1 MEKRRLREKVDYGKS
16 RYRSRK
22 GEVDVSLLREGTYL
36 GKGELKDGLPRSCP
50 RKANKIDFVDQTIRD
65 AQQSLWGFTMRTDMI
80 TPIAE
85 MMDQVGYRAI
95 ATVGSQAFTVQVR
108 NLNEDPW
115 ERIRVL
121 SKLITRTP
129 LRGSYQIGSLSSF
142 DLSTPRDIIT
152 LWIKRSVAHGIKSFW
167 ICDYQ
172 DNMERFR
179 YFAQIARAEGA
190 EVVPALMYT
199 SSPVHTSEHWAQKT
213 RRIAEAKDCVD
224 RIMIEDASGVITP
237 EDTRE
242 LVSTVLKNCDGLPLE
257 FHSHCNS
264 GLALLCYLEAIQSG
278 VTTVH
283 TAVAP
288 LANGTSLPATETI
301 LRNARR
307 LGYTSDLDED
317 ALAAVSAH
325 FRKIAEKEGL
335 PIGVPMEYDLF
346 HFEHQVPGGMM
357 TNLTRQLREVG
368 MEHRLDEILEEVVL
382 VRKEFGYPVMATPY
396 SQIVGAQAVENVV
409 SGERYKQITDEAI
422 KYALGYYGEPV
433 VPIDPNVM
441 DRIMG
446 LPRTKE
452 FLNWKPEGY
461 LKSVEELR
469 QEIGPELSDDDL
481 LLRILIPGKPLKRGE
496 PKKQVTAP
504 VAKPMAPGSPPMDFP
519 TEFSVDVDGEIF
531 NVKISPVWDGAGK
544 NEKTTEGE
552 APKKPKRPKALPPGA
567 VVSGMAGLV
576 LSFEVKVGDS
586 VNAGDLVAMI
596 EAMKMRRHVNCP
608 HGGVVKEIC
617 AREGEIVEPEDLLMV
632 VA

>member
-1 MEKRRLREKVDYGKS
+1 M
-16 RYRSRK
+16 
-22 GEVDVSLLREGTYL
+22 
-36 GKGELKDGLPRSCP
+36 
-50 RKANKIDFVDQTIRD
+50 NKIEFVDQTLRD
-65 AQQSLWGFTMRTDMI
+65 AQQSLWGFTMRTDHM

-85 MMDQVGYRAI
+85 MMDRVGYRAI

-115 ERIRVL
+115 ERIRIL

-142 DLSTPRDIIT
+142 DLSTPRDIIS
-152 LWIKRSVAHGIKSFW
+152 LWIKRSVANGIKSFW

-172 DNMERFR
+172 ADMEKFV
-179 YFAQIARAEGA
+179 YFARIAKAEGA

-199 SSPVHTSEHWAQKT
+199 SSPAHTNEHWARKT
-213 RRIAEAKDCVD
+213 RLIAEAKDYVD

-237 EDTRE
+237 EGTRD
-242 LVSTVLKNCDGLPLE
+242 LVSTVRKNCEGLPIE

-264 GLALLCYLEAIQSG
+264 GLAPLCYLEAIQSG

-307 LGYTSDLDED
+307 LGYSSDLDED
-317 ALAAVSAH
+317 VLAAVSVH
-325 FRKIAEKEGL
+325 FRKIAGKEGL
-335 PIGVPMEYDLF
+335 SIGVPMEYDLF

-368 MEHRLDEILEEVVL
+368 MEHRLEEILEEVIL

-409 SGERYKQITDEAI
+409 SGVRYKQLTDEAI
-422 KYALGYYGEPV
+422 KYVLGYYGEPV
-433 VPIDPNVM
+433 VPVDQNIM
-441 DRIMG
+441 DRVMG

-452 FLNWKPEGY
+452 FLNWMPEGY
-461 LKSVEELR
+461 LKTVEELR

-481 LLRILIPGKPLKRGE
+481 LLRILIPGKPLKRGG
-496 PKKQVTAP
+496 PKEQVTAS
-504 VAKPMAPGSPPMDFP
+504 VAKSIAPGSPPIDFP
-519 TEFSVDVDGEIF
+519 TEFSVDVDGEVF
-531 NVKISPVWDGAGK
+531 NVKISPVWGGA
-544 NEKTTEGE
+544 ERTTGRERPEG
-552 APKKPKRPKALPPGA
+552 AKRPKELPAGA

-617 AREGEIVEPEDLLMV
+617 AREGEIVEPDDVLMV
-632 VA
+632 VE

>member
-1 MEKRRLREKVDYGKS
+1 M
-16 RYRSRK
+16 
-22 GEVDVSLLREGTYL
+22 
-36 GKGELKDGLPRSCP
+36 
-50 RKANKIDFVDQTIRD
+50 NKIEFVDQTFRD
-65 AQQSLWGFTMRTDMI
+65 AQQSLWGFTMRTDHM

-85 MMDQVGYRAI
+85 TMDRVGYRAI

-152 LWIKRSVAHGIKSFW
+152 LWIKRSVANGIKSFW

-172 DNMERFR
+172 YEMEKFC
-179 YFAQIARAEGA
+179 YFARIAKAEGA

-199 SSPVHTSEHWAQKT
+199 SSPVHTNEHWARKT
-213 RRIAEAKDCVD
+213 RRILEAKDYVD
-224 RIMIEDASGVITP
+224 RIMIEDASGVMTP
-237 EDTRE
+237 EGTRE

-264 GLALLCYLEAIQSG
+264 GLAPLCYLEAIQSG

-283 TAVAP
+283 TAVSP

-307 LGYTSDLDED
+307 LGYSIDLDED

-325 FRKIAEKEGL
+325 FRHIAEKEGL
-335 PIGVPMEYDLF
+335 PIGVPREYDLF
-346 HFEHQVPGGMM
+346 HFQHQVPGGMM

-396 SQIVGAQAVENVV
+396 SQIVGAQAVENIV

-422 KYALGYYGEPV
+422 KYVLGYYGEPV
-433 VPIDPNVM
+433 VPVDQNVM
-441 DRIMG
+441 DRIMS

-452 FLNWKPEGY
+452 FLNWKPEWY

-469 QEIGPELSDDDL
+469 RETGPGLSDDDL

-496 PKKQVTAP
+496 PKKTATSP
-504 VAKPMAPGSPPMDFP
+504 VIKATVPGSPPADFP
-519 TEFSVDVDGEIF
+519 AEFSVDVDGEVF
-531 NVKISPVWDGAGK
+531 NVKISPVWDGAG
-544 NEKTTEGE
+544 ETERTIVAAGPE
-552 APKKPKRPKALPPGA
+552 TAKRPKELPSGA
-567 VVSGMAGLV
+567 VFCGMAGLV
-576 LSFEVKVGDS
+576 LSLEVKVGDS

-596 EAMKMRRHVNCP
+596 EAMKMRRHVNSP
-608 HGGVVKEIC
+608 RSGVVKEIW
-617 AREGEIVEPEDLLMV
+617 AREGEMVNPEDVLMV
-632 VA
+632 VE

>member
-1 MEKRRLREKVDYGKS
+1 M
-16 RYRSRK
+16 
-22 GEVDVSLLREGTYL
+22 
-36 GKGELKDGLPRSCP
+36 
-50 RKANKIDFVDQTIRD
+50 NKIEFVDQTLRD
-65 AQQSLWGFTMRTDMI
+65 AQQSLWGFTMRTDHM

-85 MMDQVGYRAI
+85 MMDRVGYRAI

-115 ERIRVL
+115 ERIRIL

-142 DLSTPRDIIT
+142 DLSTPRDIIA
-152 LWIKRSVAHGIKSFW
+152 LWIKRSVANGIKSFW

-172 DNMERFR
+172 TDMEKFV
-179 YFAQIARAEGA
+179 YFARIAKAEGA

-199 SSPVHTSEHWAQKT
+199 SSPAHTNEHWARKT
-213 RRIAEAKDCVD
+213 RLIAEAKDYVD

-237 EDTRE
+237 EGARD
-242 LVSTVLKNCDGLPLE
+242 LVSTVQKNCEGLPIE

-264 GLALLCYLEAIQSG
+264 GLAPLCYLEAIQSG

-288 LANGTSLPATETI
+288 LANGTSLPAAETI

-307 LGYTSDLDED
+307 LGYSSDLDED
-317 ALAAVSAH
+317 MLAAVSAH
-325 FRKIAEKEGL
+325 FRNIAEKEGL

-368 MEHRLDEILEEVVL
+368 MEHRLEEILEEVIL

-409 SGERYKQITDEAI
+409 SGVRYKQLTDEAI
-422 KYALGYYGEPV
+422 KYVLGYYGEPV
-433 VPIDPNVM
+433 VPVDQNVM

-452 FLNWKPEGY
+452 FLNWKPEEY

-496 PKKQVTAP
+496 PKEQVTAP
-504 VAKPMAPGSPPMDFP
+504 VAKPVAPGSPPIDFP
-519 TEFSVDVDGEIF
+519 TEFSVDVDGEVF
-531 NVKISPVWDGAGK
+531 NVKISPVWGGA
-544 NEKTTEGE
+544 ERTTGRERPEG
-552 APKKPKRPKALPPGA
+552 AKRPKELPAGA

-576 LSFEVKVGDS
+576 LSFEVKVGDT

-617 AREGEIVEPEDLLMV
+617 AREGEIVEPEDVLMV
-632 VA
+632 VE